1 MVKFFIGVM
10 VVAFTTYCGYL
21 CANKYRKRKAFFE
34 ALYQFN
40 ELFLAEIAYYRRPI
54 IEWLNNISL
63 KGDFAL
69 FIYEYTRRVTNQIPI
84 QGILVDDSI
93 FAFLKN
99 EEKTSIETYF
109 STLGKGDSVSQKNY
123 FSTEKERLS
132 TWRKKAEEDVK
143 KYGDLYVKLGFL
155 FGLFVL
161 IIIV

>member
-21 CANKYRKRKAFFE
+21 CANKYRKRKSFFE

-54 IEWLNNISL
+54 IEWLNNISF

-69 FIYEYTRRVTNQIPI
+69 FIYEYTRRVTKQIPI

-93 FAFLKN
+93 FTFLKN

-109 STLGKGDSVSQKNY
+109 SMLGKGDSVSQKNY
-123 FSTEKERLS
+123 FSNAKNLLLDWKNTTQS
-132 TWRKKAEEDVK
+132 DYK
-143 KYGDLYVKLGFL
+143 KYADLYVKLGVFI
-155 FGLFVL
+155 GLA
-161 IIIV
+161 IIIIII